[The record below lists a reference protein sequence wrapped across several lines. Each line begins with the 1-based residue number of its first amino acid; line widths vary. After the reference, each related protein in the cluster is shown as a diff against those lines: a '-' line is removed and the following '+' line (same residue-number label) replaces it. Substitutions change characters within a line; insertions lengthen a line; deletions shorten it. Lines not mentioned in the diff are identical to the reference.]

1 MKWEDRA
8 MSIFRRISNLFSRS
22 KLDREIQDELRS
34 HLDMRT
40 AENIAAGMTPEQA
53 HRDALLR
60 FGNPALMKERIVA
73 EDAAVTLE
81 SLFAD
86 VRYALRQL
94 VRNRGFAV
102 ISILT
107 LALGMGATTGIFSIL
122 NAWIIQ
128 PLPLKDPQQLV
139 IFWRAA
145 AASPNE
151 PAYYFSW
158 RDYLYFRERSHAFQS
173 LSASFERGY
182 ALTGNGEP
190 ESLHG
195 GIASRTLFATLGV
208 AAFRGR
214 LFLADDDTGPPVA
227 VISYALWTQRFHQ
240 SLAVLGETLT
250 LNEKPF
256 KVVGILPPGFSYR
269 VLDQPHDIDVWTLIQ
284 AGDPQYKQDSVAA
297 VAIIGR
303 LKPSVTIAQ
312 AKSEITLL
320 QTENDR
326 HYPDI
331 PKSTAYLSSL
341 QQDNT
346 REVRASLLVVGGAV
360 GLLLLI
366 ACTNTAS
373 LIIGRNIQR
382 EKEFAIRA
390 ALGSSARRLLV
401 QLLVENLVLYGIS
414 GALGLLI
421 AFGSVR
427 GFIAWNPFGALPA
440 QPITV
445 SLPVLAV
452 AGLLTV
458 LSGLIFGAYPASRA
472 ARLNVNQTLRSSS
485 SGASAAAG
493 KLRSRNIIVLTQ
505 IALSVIL
512 LIGAS
517 LLLTT
522 FLHLNSQPLGFDPA
536 DTHVINLSLPH
547 TRYASDTQLTQ
558 FADRLS
564 ERLRTLPGVDSVGMS
579 YFLRLSDA
587 GTDPFQIESRGDLT
601 AEHLPQAVPVT
612 VGPGYF
618 RAMGIATVAGRDF
631 ADSDVQATRPVALI
645 NEEAVQRYF
654 AGKNPIGEHLRIG
667 DPKDPE
673 TQKNPWLEVVGVVAS
688 TKSTRYNQIAWE
700 ARPEVYTDYQQ
711 QQIHQ
716 YFANSDYTTMFFIV
730 RTRPGVALGDAIIQK
745 AIWSEDPNLPVGAVK
760 SLGEMVARLQTQPR
774 IRARLLTVFAGLTL
788 LLAAIGIYGV
798 MAQSVAQRYR
808 EIGIRMALGADR
820 QSVLVLVLKQG
831 ITLTLAGV
839 LVGTVL
845 GLIAVRFMK
854 SLLYG
859 VTSTNPE
866 TYVGVAAVVSLVAL
880 VASVLPARRAA
891 SIDPVRSLRTE

>member
-1 MKWEDRA
+1 
-8 MSIFRRISNLFSRS
+8 MSLFRRISNVFSRGE
-22 KLDREIQDELRS
+22 LDREIQDEFRS
-34 HLDMRT
+34 HIEMRT
-40 AENIAAGMTPEQA
+40 AQNIAGGMTPEQA
-53 HRDALLR
+53 RRDALMR
-60 FGNPALMKERIVA
+60 FGNPASMKEQVVA
-73 EDAAVTLE
+73 QDAALTFE
-81 SLFAD
+81 SLWAD
-86 VRYALRQL
+86 VRYSIRQL
-94 VRNRGFAV
+94 LRNRGFA
-102 ISILT
+102 IIAILT
-107 LALGMGATTGIFSIL
+107 LSLGIGATTGIFSIL

-128 PLPLKDPQQLV
+128 PLPLKNPQQLV

-158 RDYLYFRERSHAFQS
+158 RDYVYFSERSRAFQS
-173 LSASFERGY
+173 LGASFERSY
-182 ALTGNGEP
+182 VLTGSGEP
-190 ESLHG
+190 ENLSG
-195 GIASRTLFATLGV
+195 GIMSRTLFSTLGV
-208 AAFRGR
+208 SAFRGR
-214 LFLADDDTGPPVA
+214 LFLPDDDTGQPVA
-227 VISYALWTQRFHQ
+227 VISHALWTRRFHQ
-240 SLAVLGETLT
+240 SLGVLGETLT
-250 LNEKPF
+250 LNDKSF

-269 VLDQPHDIDVWTLIQ
+269 VLDQPYDIDVWTLIQ

-303 LKPSVTIAQ
+303 LNPGVTIAQ
-312 AKSEITLL
+312 AKSEISLL

-346 REVRASLLVVGGAV
+346 REVRASLLVLGGAV

-373 LIIGRNIQR
+373 LIVGRNIQR

-390 ALGSSARRLLV
+390 ALGSSARRFLV

-440 QPITV
+440 QPVTV
-445 SLPVLAV
+445 SLPVLGV
-452 AGLLTV
+452 AAALTV
-458 LSGLIFGAYPASRA
+458 LSGLLFGAYPAFRA
-472 ARLNVNQTLRSSS
+472 AKLNVNQALRASS

-493 KLRSRNIIVLTQ
+493 KLRSRSIIVLTQ
-505 IALSVIL
+505 IALSVVL

-522 FLHLNSQPLGFDPA
+522 FLHLNAQPLGFNPA
-536 DTHVINLSLPH
+536 DTAVLNLSLSH
-547 TRYASDTQLTQ
+547 RRYASDTQLTQ
-558 FADRLS
+558 FADRMVQ
-564 ERLRTLPGVDSVGMS
+564 RLRTLPGVEAAGMTL
-579 YFLRLSDA
+579 FLRMSDA
-587 GTDPFQIESRGDLT
+587 GTEPMQLDSQRDMSE
-601 AEHLPQAVPVT
+601 EHLPQAVPVT
-612 VGPGYF
+612 VGPGF
-618 RAMGIATVAGRDF
+618 FQAMGIATIAGRDLS
-631 ADSDVQATRPVALI
+631 DSDVQATRPVALL

-654 AGKNPIGEHLRIG
+654 SGKNPIGERLRIG
-667 DPKDPE
+667 DPKNPE
-673 TQKNPWLEVVGVVAS
+673 TQKKSWLEVVGVVAS

-700 ARPEVYTDYQQ
+700 SRPEVYTDYRQQ
-711 QQIHQ
+711 QLHQ
-716 YFANSDYTTMFFIV
+716 SAESSDFTRMTFVV
-730 RTRPGVALGDAIIQK
+730 RTRPGVSLSDAGIQK
-745 AIWSEDPNLPVGAVK
+745 AVWSEDPSLPVGHIK
-760 SLGEMVARLQTQPR
+760 SLGEMVAGLQTQPR
-774 IRARLLTVFAGLTL
+774 VRARLLTVFAGLTL

-820 QSVLVLVLKQG
+820 GNVLRLVLKQG
-831 ITLTLAGV
+831 LSLTLSGV
-839 LVGTVL
+839 VLGTIL

-859 VTSTNPE
+859 ISSNSPT
-866 TYVGVAAVVSLVAL
+866 TYLGVVAVVCFVSLI
-880 VASVLPARRAA
+880 ASFLPARRAA
-891 SIDPVRSLRTE
+891 TVDPVRSLRTE

>member
-1 MKWEDRA
+1 
-8 MSIFRRISNLFSRS
+8 MSIFRRISNLFSRA
-22 KLDREIQDELRS
+22 KVDREIDAELQS
-34 HLDMRT
+34 HLEMRT
-40 AENIAAGMTPEQA
+40 GDNIADGMSPEEARRNA
-53 HRDALLR
+53 HLR
-60 FGNPALMKERIVA
+60 FGNPIVMKERVVA
-73 EDAAVTLE
+73 EDTALPLE
-81 SLFAD
+81 RLWVD
-86 VRYALRQL
+86 VRYTLRQL

-102 ISILT
+102 IAILT
-107 LALGMGATTGIFSIL
+107 LALGIGSTTGIFSIL
-122 NAWIIQ
+122 NAWIVQ

-158 RDYLYFRERSHAFQS
+158 RDYVYFSERNRAFQS
-173 LSASFERGY
+173 VGASFERSY
-182 ALTGNGEP
+182 ALTGSGEP
-190 ESLHG
+190 ENLNG
-195 GIASRTLFATLGV
+195 GIMSRTLFSTLGV
-208 AAFRGR
+208 SAFRGR
-214 LFLADDDTGPPVA
+214 LFLPDDDTGQPVA
-227 VISYALWTQRFHQ
+227 VISHALWTRRFHQ
-240 SLAVLGETLT
+240 SLGVLGETLT
-250 LNEKPF
+250 LNDKSF
-256 KVVGILPPGFSYR
+256 KVVGVLPPGFSYR

-303 LKPSVTIAQ
+303 LKPGVSLAQ
-312 AKSEITLL
+312 AKSEIVPL
-320 QTENDR
+320 QAENDR

-331 PKSTAYLSSL
+331 PKSTALLAGL

-346 REVRASLLVVGGAV
+346 REVRASLLVLGGAV

-373 LIIGRNIQR
+373 LIVGRNIQR

-401 QLLVENLVLYGIS
+401 QLLVENLVLYGMS

-427 GFIAWNPFGALPA
+427 AFIAGNPFGALPS

-452 AGLLTV
+452 AAALTV
-458 LSGLIFGAYPASRA
+458 LSGLLFGAYPAFRA
-472 ARLNVNQTLRSSS
+472 ARLNVNQGLRASS

-493 KLRSRNIIVLTQ
+493 KLRSRSIIVLTQ

-522 FLHLNSQPLGFDPA
+522 FLRLNAQPLGFNPA
-536 DTHVINLSLPH
+536 DTSVINLSLSH
-547 TRYASDTQLTQ
+547 KRYASDTQLTQ
-558 FADRLS
+558 FADRLV
-564 ERLRTLPGVDSVGMS
+564 ERLRTLPGVDAAGMTL
-579 YFLRLSDA
+579 FLRLSDA
-587 GTDPFQIESRGDLT
+587 GTMPLQMDKQRDLNE
-601 AEHLPQAVPVT
+601 EHLPQAVPVT
-612 VGPGYF
+612 IGPGF
-618 RAMGIATVAGRDF
+618 FQAMGIATIAGRDLS
-631 ADSDVQATRPVALI
+631 DSDVQATRPVALL

-654 AGKNPIGEHLRIG
+654 GGKNPIGEHLRIG

-673 TQKNPWLEVVGVVAS
+673 THKNPWLEVVGVVAS

-700 ARPEVYTDYQQ
+700 ARPEVYTDYRQ

-716 YFANSDYTTMFFIV
+716 DAENWDFTKMTFVV
-730 RTRPGVALGDAIIQK
+730 RTLPGVSLSDASIQR
-745 AIWSEDPNLPVGAVK
+745 AVWSEDPNLPVGQIK
-760 SLGEMVARLQTQPR
+760 SLGEMVAGLQTQPR
-774 IRARLLTVFAGLTL
+774 VRARLLAVFAGLTL

-820 QSVLVLVLKQG
+820 GNVLLLVLKQG
-831 ITLTLAGV
+831 FNLTLAGV
-839 LVGTVL
+839 VL
-845 GLIAVRFMK
+845 GTILGLVAVRFMK

-859 VTSTNPE
+859 ITSNSPVT
-866 TYVGVAAVVSLVAL
+866 YLGVVAVVCFVAL
-880 VASVLPARRAA
+880 IASFLPARRAA
-891 SIDPVRSLRTE
+891 SVDPVRSLRTE

>member
-1 MKWEDRA
+1 
-8 MSIFRRISNLFSRS
+8 MSIYRRISNLFSRA
-22 KLDREIQDELRS
+22 KLGREIGAELQS
-34 HLDMRT
+34 HLEMRIGD
-40 AENIAAGMTPEQA
+40 NIADGMSPEKARRNA
-53 HRDALLR
+53 HLR
-60 FGNPALMKERIVA
+60 FGNPAVMKERVVA
-73 EDAAVTLE
+73 EDTALTMEKLW
-81 SLFAD
+81 AD

-102 ISILT
+102 IAILT
-107 LALGMGATTGIFSIL
+107 LALGIGATTGIFSIL
-122 NAWIIQ
+122 NAWIVQ
-128 PLPLKDPQQLV
+128 PLPLKDPQQLL

-158 RDYLYFRERSHAFQS
+158 RDYVYFRERNRAFQS
-173 LSASFERGY
+173 LGASFERSY
-182 ALTGNGEP
+182 ALTGSGEP
-190 ESLHG
+190 ENLDG
-195 GIASRTLFATLGV
+195 GIMSRTLFSALGV
-208 AAFRGR
+208 SAFRGR
-214 LFLADDDTGPPVA
+214 LFLPDDDTGQPVA
-227 VISYALWTQRFHQ
+227 VISHALWTRRFHQ
-240 SLAVLGETLT
+240 SLQVLGETLT
-250 LNEKPF
+250 LNDKSF
-256 KVVGILPPGFSYR
+256 KVVGVLPPGFSYR

-303 LKPSVTIAQ
+303 LRPGVTLAQ
-312 AKSEITLL
+312 AKSEIALL
-320 QTENDR
+320 QAENDR

-331 PKSTAYLSSL
+331 PKSTALLAGL

-346 REVRASLLVVGGAV
+346 REVRASLLVLGGAV

-373 LIIGRNIQR
+373 LIVGRNIQR

-390 ALGSSARRLLV
+390 ALGSSARRLLA
-401 QLLVENLVLYGIS
+401 QLLVENLVLYGMS

-445 SLPVLAV
+445 SLPVLA
-452 AGLLTV
+452 AAAALTV
-458 LSGLIFGAYPASRA
+458 LSGLLFGAYPAFRA
-472 ARLNVNQTLRSSS
+472 ARLNVNQGLRASS

-493 KLRSRNIIVLTQ
+493 KLRSRSIIVLTQ

-522 FLHLNSQPLGFDPA
+522 FLRLNAQPLGFNPA
-536 DTHVINLSLPH
+536 DTSVINLSLSH
-547 TRYASDTQLTQ
+547 KRYASDTQLTQ
-558 FADRLS
+558 FADRLV
-564 ERLRTLPGVDSVGMS
+564 ERLRTLPGVDAAGMTL
-579 YFLRLSDA
+579 FLRLSDA
-587 GTDPFQIESRGDLT
+587 GTMPLQMDNQRDLNE
-601 AEHLPQAVPVT
+601 EHLPQAVPVT
-612 VGPGYF
+612 IGPGF
-618 RAMGIATVAGRDF
+618 FQAMGITTIAGRDLS
-631 ADSDVQATRPVALI
+631 DSDVQATRPVVLL
-645 NEEAVQRYF
+645 NEDAVQRYF
-654 AGKNPIGEHLRIG
+654 GGKNPIGEHLRIG

-700 ARPEVYTDYQQ
+700 ARPEVYTDYRQ

-716 YFANSDYTTMFFIV
+716 DAENWDFTKMTFVV
-730 RTRPGVALGDAIIQK
+730 RTQPGVSLSDASIQR
-745 AIWSEDPNLPVGAVK
+745 AVWSEDPNLPVGQIK
-760 SLGEMVARLQTQPR
+760 SLGEMVAGLQTQPR
-774 IRARLLTVFAGLTL
+774 VRARLLAVFAGLTL

-798 MAQSVAQRYR
+798 VAQSVAQRYR

-820 QSVLVLVLKQG
+820 GNVLLLVLKQG
-831 ITLTLAGV
+831 FNLTLAGV
-839 LVGTVL
+839 VL
-845 GLIAVRFMK
+845 GTILGLVAVRFMK

-859 VTSTNPE
+859 ITSNSPVT
-866 TYVGVAAVVSLVAL
+866 YLGVVAVVCFVAL
-880 VASVLPARRAA
+880 IASFLPARRAA
-891 SIDPVRSLRTE
+891 SVDPVRSLRTE

>member
-1 MKWEDRA
+1 
-8 MSIFRRISNLFSRS
+8 MSVFRRISNLFSRGN
-22 KLDREIQDELRS
+22 LEREIQDELRS

-40 AENIAAGMTPEQA
+40 EENISAGMTPEQA
-53 HRDALLR
+53 RRDALLR
-60 FGNPALMKERIVA
+60 FGNPAVMQEKIVA
-73 EDAAVTLE
+73 EDAALTLE

-86 VRYALRQL
+86 IRYALRQL
-94 VRNRGFAV
+94 LRNRGFAV
-102 ISILT
+102 VAILT
-107 LALGMGATTGIFSIL
+107 LALGIGATTGIFSIL

-128 PLPLKDPQQLV
+128 PLPLKNPQQLV

-145 AASPNE
+145 ADVPNE

-158 RDYLYFRERSHAFQS
+158 RDYLYFRERSHSFQS
-173 LSASFERGY
+173 LGASFERGY
-182 ALTGNGEP
+182 TLTGSGEP

-195 GIASRTLFATLGV
+195 GIASNSLFATLGV
-208 AAFRGR
+208 TAFRGR
-214 LFLADDDTGPPVA
+214 LFLDDDNTGPPVA

-240 SLAVLGETLT
+240 SMSVLGGSLT

-284 AGDPQYKQDSVAA
+284 AGDPQYKQDSVTA

-303 LKPSVTIAQ
+303 LNQNVTIAQ
-312 AKSEITLL
+312 AKPEIALL
-320 QTENDR
+320 QAENDR

-346 REVRASLLVVGGAV
+346 REVRASLLVLGGAV

-373 LIIGRNIQR
+373 LIVGRNIQR

-390 ALGSSARRLLV
+390 ALGSSARRLLI

-421 AFGSVR
+421 AFASVR
-427 GFIAWNPFGALPA
+427 GFVAWNPFGSLPA

-452 AGLLTV
+452 AALLTV
-458 LSGLIFGAYPASRA
+458 LSGLMFGAYPAFRA
-472 ARLNVNQTLRSSS
+472 SRLNVNQALRSSS
-485 SGASAAAG
+485 AGASAATG

-522 FLHLNSQPLGFDPA
+522 FLRLNSQPLGFNPA
-536 DTHVINLSLPH
+536 DTHVINLALPH
-547 TRYASDTQLTQ
+547 KRYSSDTQLTQ

-564 ERLRTLPGVDSVGMS
+564 ERLRALPGVDSAGMS

-587 GTDPFQIESRGDLT
+587 GTDPFQIESRTDLT
-601 AEHLPQAVPVT
+601 AEHLPQAVPIT

-618 RAMGIATVAGRDF
+618 QAMGIATVAGRGF
-631 ADSDVQATRPVALI
+631 ADSDVQTTRPVAVI

-654 AGKNPIGEHLRIG
+654 AGKNPIGEHIRIG

-673 TQKNPWLEVVGVVAS
+673 TQKNPWLEVVGIVAS

-716 YFANSDYTTMFFIV
+716 YFANSDYTTMFFVV
-730 RTRPGVALGDAIIQK
+730 RTQPGVALGGAAIQK
-745 AIWSEDPNLPVGAVK
+745 TIWSQDPNLPVGAVQ
-760 SLGEMVARLQTQPR
+760 SLGEMVAGLQTQPR

-820 QSVLVLVLKQG
+820 QSVLALVLKQG
-831 ITLTLAGV
+831 IILTLAGV
-839 LVGTVL
+839 VLGTVL

-854 SLLYG
+854 TLLYG
-859 VTSTNPE
+859 VTSTNPV
-866 TYVGVAAVVSLVAL
+866 TYVGVAAVVCLVAL
-880 VASVLPARRAA
+880 VASFLPARRAA
-891 SIDPVRSLRTE
+891 SINPVRSLRTE

>member
-1 MKWEDRA
+1 
-8 MSIFRRISNLFSRS
+8 MSFFSRISNLFSRG
-22 KLDREIQDELRS
+22 KLEREIEDELRS

-40 AENIAAGMTPEQA
+40 AQNIADGMTPEQA
-53 HRDALLR
+53 RRDALLR
-60 FGNPALMKERIVA
+60 FGNPTSMQEQVVA
-73 EDAAVTLE
+73 QDAALTFE
-81 SLFAD
+81 SLWAD
-86 VRYALRQL
+86 VRYSLRQL
-94 VRNRGFAV
+94 LRNRGFA
-102 ISILT
+102 IIAILT
-107 LALGMGATTGIFSIL
+107 LSLGIGATTGIFSIL

-145 AASPNE
+145 AGSPNE

-158 RDYLYFRERSHAFQS
+158 RDYVYFSERSRAFQS
-173 LSASFERGY
+173 LGASFERSY
-182 ALTGNGEP
+182 VLTGSGEP
-190 ESLHG
+190 ENLSG
-195 GIASRTLFATLGV
+195 GIMSRTLFSTLGV
-208 AAFRGR
+208 SAFRGR
-214 LFLADDDTGPPVA
+214 LFLPDDNTGQPAA
-227 VISYALWTQRFHQ
+227 VISHALWTRRFHQ
-240 SLAVLGETLT
+240 SLDVLGKTLT
-250 LNEKPF
+250 LNDKSF

-269 VLDQPHDIDVWTLIQ
+269 VLDQPYDIDVWTLIQ
-284 AGDPQYKQDSVAA
+284 SGDPQYKQDSVAA

-303 LKPSVTIAQ
+303 LNPGVTIAQ
-312 AKSEITLL
+312 AKSEISLL

-346 REVRASLLVVGGAV
+346 REVRASLLVLGGAV

-373 LIIGRNIQR
+373 LIVGRNIQR

-440 QPITV
+440 QPVTV
-445 SLPVLAV
+445 SLPVLGG
-452 AGLLTV
+452 AGALTV
-458 LSGLIFGAYPASRA
+458 LSGLLFGAYPAFRA
-472 ARLNVNQTLRSSS
+472 AKLNVNQALRASS

-493 KLRSRNIIVLTQ
+493 KLRSRSIIVLTQ
-505 IALSVIL
+505 IALSVVL
-512 LIGAS
+512 LIGAA

-522 FLHLNSQPLGFDPA
+522 FLHLNSQPLGFHPA
-536 DTHVINLSLPH
+536 DTVVLNLSLSH
-547 TRYASDTQLTQ
+547 KRYASDTQLTQ
-558 FADRLS
+558 FADRMVQ
-564 ERLRTLPGVDSVGMS
+564 RLRTLPGVEAGGMTL
-579 YFLRLSDA
+579 FLRMSDA
-587 GTDPFQIESRGDLT
+587 GTEPMQLDGQRDVSE
-601 AEHLPQAVPVT
+601 EHLPQAVPVT
-612 VGPGYF
+612 VGPGF
-618 RAMGIATVAGRDF
+618 FQAMGVATIAGRAF
-631 ADSDVQATRPVALI
+631 SDSDVQATRPVALL

-654 AGKNPIGEHLRIG
+654 SGKNPIGEHLRIG
-667 DPKDPE
+667 DPKDPD
-673 TQKNPWLEVVGVVAS
+673 TQKKPWLEVVGVVAS

-700 ARPEVYTDYQQ
+700 SRPEVYTDYRQQ
-711 QQIHQ
+711 QLHQ
-716 YFANSDYTTMFFIV
+716 SAESSDFTRMTFVV
-730 RTRPGVALGDAIIQK
+730 RTRSGVSLSDAGIQK
-745 AIWSEDPNLPVGAVK
+745 AVWSEDPNLPLGQIK
-760 SLGEMVARLQTQPR
+760 SLGEMVTGLQTQPR
-774 IRARLLTVFAGLTL
+774 VRARLLTVFAGLTL

-820 QSVLVLVLKQG
+820 SNVLQLVLKQG
-831 ITLTLAGV
+831 LSLTLSGV
-839 LVGTVL
+839 VLGTIL

-859 VTSTNPE
+859 VTSTDPE
-866 TYVGVAAVVSLVAL
+866 TYIGVVAVVSLVAL
-880 VASVLPARRAA
+880 VASILPARRAA

>member
-1 MKWEDRA
+1 
-8 MSIFRRISNLFSRS
+8 MSLLHRISNLFSRS
-22 KLDREIQDELRS
+22 RVTQDIEAEINS
-34 HLDMRT
+34 HIDMRT
-40 AENIAAGMTPEQA
+40 ADNIARGMTPEQA
-53 HRDALLR
+53 YREALLL
-60 FGNPALMKERIVA
+60 FGNPTLMQERVVA
-73 EDAAVTLE
+73 EDIALTLE
-81 SLFAD
+81 SFWAD
-86 VRYALRQL
+86 VRYGIRQL
-94 VRNRGFAV
+94 LQNRGFAV
-102 ISILT
+102 VAILT
-107 LALGMGATTGIFSIL
+107 LALGIGATTGIFSIL

-128 PLPLKDPQQLV
+128 PLPLKNPQQLV

-145 AASPNE
+145 ADVPNE

-158 RDYLYFRERSHAFQS
+158 RDYLYFRERSHSFQS
-173 LSASFERGY
+173 LGASFERGY
-182 ALTGNGEP
+182 TLTGSGEP

-195 GIASRTLFATLGV
+195 GIASNSLFTTLGV
-208 AAFRGR
+208 TAFRGR
-214 LFLADDDTGPPVA
+214 LFLDDDNTGPPVA

-240 SLAVLGETLT
+240 SISVMGESLM
-250 LNEKPF
+250 LNERSF

-284 AGDPQYKQDSVAA
+284 AGDPQYKQDSVTA

-303 LKPSVTIAQ
+303 LNQGVTIAQ
-312 AKSEITLL
+312 AKPEIALL
-320 QTENDR
+320 QAENDR

-346 REVRASLLVVGGAV
+346 REVRASLLVLGGAV

-373 LIIGRNIQR
+373 LIVGRNIQR

-390 ALGSSARRLLV
+390 ALGSSARRLLI

-421 AFGSVR
+421 AFASVR
-427 GFIAWNPFGALPA
+427 GFVAWNPFGSLPA

-445 SLPVLAV
+445 SLPVIAV
-452 AGLLTV
+452 AVLLTV
-458 LSGLIFGAYPASRA
+458 LSGLTFGAYPAFRVS
-472 ARLNVNQTLRSSS
+472 RLNVNQALRSSS
-485 SGASAAAG
+485 SGASAGTG

-505 IALSVIL
+505 VALSVIL
-512 LIGAS
+512 LIGSS

-522 FLHLNSQPLGFDPA
+522 FLRLNSQPLGFKPT
-536 DTHVINLSLPH
+536 DTHVINLALPH
-547 TRYASDTQLTQ
+547 KRYSSDTQLTQ

-564 ERLRTLPGVDSVGMS
+564 ERLRALPGLDSVGMS

-601 AEHLPQAVPVT
+601 AEHLPQAVPIT

-618 RAMGIATVAGRDF
+618 QAMGIATVAGRGF
-631 ADSDVQATRPVALI
+631 MDSDVQTTRPVAVI
-645 NEEAVQRYF
+645 NEEAAQRYF
-654 AGKNPIGEHLRIG
+654 SGKNPIGEHIRIG
-667 DPKDPE
+667 DPKAPE

-711 QQIHQ
+711 QQVHQ
-716 YFANSDYTTMFFIV
+716 YFSNSDYTTMFFVV
-730 RTRPGVALGDAIIQK
+730 RTKRGVALGDAAIQK
-745 AIWSEDPNLPVGAVK
+745 TIWSQDPNLPVGAVK
-760 SLGEMVARLQTQPR
+760 SLGEMVAGLQTQPR

-820 QSVLVLVLKQG
+820 QSVLALVLKQG
-831 ITLTLAGV
+831 ITLTMAGV
-839 LVGTVL
+839 ILGTVL
-845 GLIAVRFMK
+845 GLIGVRFMK
-854 SLLYG
+854 TLLYG
-859 VTSTNPE
+859 VTSTNPV
-866 TYVGVAAVVSLVAL
+866 TYVGVATVVCLVAL
-880 VASVLPARRAA
+880 VASFLPAKRAA
-891 SIDPVRSLRTE
+891 SINPVRSLRTE

>member
-1 MKWEDRA
+1 MA
-8 MSIFRRISNLFSRS
+8 IFRRISNLFSRS
-22 KLDREIQDELRS
+22 KLEREIQDELRS

-40 AENIAAGMTPEQA
+40 AENIAAGMPPEQA

-60 FGNPALMKERIVA
+60 FGNPARMKEQIVA
-73 EDAAVTLE
+73 EDAALTME
-81 SLFAD
+81 RLFAD

-102 ISILT
+102 IAILT
-107 LALGMGATTGIFSIL
+107 LALGIGATTGIFSIL

-128 PLPLKDPQQLV
+128 PLPLKEPQQLF

-145 AASPNE
+145 ADNPNE

-173 LSASFERGY
+173 LGASFERGY
-182 ALTGNGEP
+182 TLTGSGEP

-195 GIASRTLFATLGV
+195 GIASRTLFTTLGV

-214 LFLADDDTGPPVA
+214 LFLADDDTGSPAA

-240 SLAVLGETLT
+240 SLTVLGETLT
-250 LNEKPF
+250 LNDKSF
-256 KVVGILPPGFSYR
+256 KIVGILPPGFSYR

-284 AGDPQYKQDSVAA
+284 AGDPLYKQDSVAA

-303 LKPSVTIAQ
+303 LNPGVTIGQ
-312 AKSEITLL
+312 AKSEIKLL

-346 REVRASLLVVGGAV
+346 REVRASLLVLGGAV

-373 LIIGRNIQR
+373 LIVGRNIRR

-390 ALGSSARRLLV
+390 ALGSSTRRLLV

-452 AGLLTV
+452 AALLTV

-472 ARLNVNQTLRSSS
+472 ARLNVNEALRSSS

-522 FLHLNSQPLGFDPA
+522 FLRLNSQPLGFDPA

-547 TRYASDTQLTQ
+547 KRYSSDTQLTQ

-564 ERLRTLPGVDSVGMS
+564 ERLRALPGVGAAGMS

-587 GTDPFQIESRGDLT
+587 GTDPFQIESRGNLT
-601 AEHLPQAVPVT
+601 GEHLPQAVPVT

-631 ADSDVQATRPVALI
+631 ADSDVQATRPVALV

-654 AGKNPIGEHLRIG
+654 AGKSPIGEHLRIG

-716 YFANSDYTTMFFIV
+716 YFANSDYTTMFFVV
-730 RTRPGVALGDAIIQK
+730 RTRPGVALGNAIVQK
-745 AIWSEDPNLPVGAVK
+745 AIWSEDPNLPVGAIK
-760 SLGEMVARLQTQPR
+760 SLGEMVAGLQTQPR

-820 QSVLVLVLKQG
+820 QNVLVLVLKQG

-839 LVGTVL
+839 LLGTVF

-859 VTSTNPE
+859 VTSTNPA

-880 VASVLPARRAA
+880 VASLLPARRAA

>member
-1 MKWEDRA
+1 
-8 MSIFRRISNLFSRS
+8 MSLFRRISNLFWRSRM
-22 KLDREIQDELRS
+22 DREIDTEIKS
-34 HLDMRT
+34 HLQMRT
-40 AENIAAGMTPEQA
+40 EDNIASGMPPDQA
-53 HRDALLR
+53 RRDALLR
-60 FGNPALMKERIVA
+60 FGNPTVTNERVA
-73 EDAAVTLE
+73 ASDAALTLE

-102 ISILT
+102 IAVLT
-107 LALGMGATTGIFSIL
+107 LALGIGATTGIFSIL

-173 LSASFERGY
+173 LGASFERGY
-182 ALTGNGEP
+182 ALTGSGEP
-190 ESLHG
+190 QSLHG
-195 GIASRTLFATLGV
+195 GIAGRTLFATLGV
-208 AAFRGR
+208 TAFRGR
-214 LFLADDDTGPPVA
+214 TFLPDDDTGPPVA
-227 VISYALWTQRFHQ
+227 VISHALWTQRFHQ

-250 LNEKPF
+250 LNDKPF
-256 KVVGILPPGFSYR
+256 KVVGILPSGFSYR
-269 VLDQPHDIDVWTLIQ
+269 VLDSPHDVDVWTLIQ
-284 AGDPQYKQDSVAA
+284 AGDPEYKLDSVAG
-297 VAIIGR
+297 VAIVGR
-303 LKPSVTIAQ
+303 LAQ
-312 AKSEITLL
+312 GATLNHARSEITLL
-320 QTENDR
+320 QQENDR

-331 PKSTAYLSSL
+331 PKSTALLDGL

-346 REVRASLLVVGGAV
+346 RTVRSSLVVLGGAV

-373 LIIGRNIQR
+373 LIVGRNIQR

-390 ALGSSARRLLV
+390 ALGSSVRRLLV

-440 QPITV
+440 QPVTV

-452 AGLLTV
+452 AALLTV
-458 LSGLIFGAYPASRA
+458 LFGLIFGAYPASRS
-472 ARLNVNQTLRSSS
+472 ARLNVNQALRSSS

-493 KLRSRNIIVLTQ
+493 KLRSRSIIVLTQ

-512 LIGAS
+512 LIAAS
-517 LLLTT
+517 LMLTT
-522 FLHLNSQPLGFDPA
+522 FLRLNAQPLGFNPA
-536 DTHVINLSLPH
+536 DTHVIQLSLPH
-547 TRYASDTQLTQ
+547 KRYGSDTQLTQ

-564 ERLRTLPGVDSVGMS
+564 EQLRGLPGVDSTGMT

-587 GTDPFQIESRGDLT
+587 GTEPFQMESRGDLT
-601 AEHLPQAVPVT
+601 EEHLPQAVPIT

-618 RAMGIATVAGRDF
+618 RAMGIATVRGRDF

-654 AGKNPIGEHLRIG
+654 GGKNPIGEHLRIG
-667 DPKDPE
+667 EPKDQE

-688 TKSTRYNQIAWE
+688 MKSTRYNQIAWE
-700 ARPEVYTDYQQ
+700 ARPEIYTDYRQ

-716 YFANSDYTTMFFIV
+716 YFENSDYTTMFLVV

-745 AIWSEDPNLPVGAVK
+745 TIWSDDPNLPVGAIK
-760 SLGEMVARLQTQPR
+760 SLGEMVAGLQTQPR
-774 IRARLLTVFAGLTL
+774 IRARMLSVFAGVTL

-820 QSVLVLVLKQG
+820 QNVLVLVLKQG
-831 ITLTLAGV
+831 ITLTLSGV
-839 LVGTVL
+839 FLGTVL

-866 TYVGVAAVVSLVAL
+866 TYVGVVAVVSFVAL

>member
-1 MKWEDRA
+1 
-8 MSIFRRISNLFSRS
+8 MSLFRRISNLFSRG
-22 KLDREIQDELRS
+22 KLEREVQDELRS

-73 EDAAVTLE
+73 EDASLTLE
-81 SLFAD
+81 TLFAD

-102 ISILT
+102 IAILT
-107 LALGMGATTGIFSIL
+107 LALGIGATTGIFSIL

-145 AASPNE
+145 ADSPNE

-173 LSASFERGY
+173 LGASFERGY
-182 ALTGNGEP
+182 TLRGSGEP

-208 AAFRGR
+208 TAFRGR
-214 LFLADDDTGPPVA
+214 LFLTDDDTGSPVA

-240 SLAVLGETLT
+240 SSSVLGETLT
-250 LNEKPF
+250 LNDKPF
-256 KVVGILPPGFSYR
+256 KVVGILPSGFSYR

-303 LKPSVTIAQ
+303 LNPGVTIAQ
-312 AKSEITLL
+312 AKSEISLL
-320 QTENDR
+320 QAENDR

-346 REVRASLLVVGGAV
+346 REVRASLLVLGGAV

-373 LIIGRNIQR
+373 LIVGRNIQR

-421 AFGSVR
+421 AFGSLR

-440 QPITV
+440 QPVTV

-452 AGLLTV
+452 AALLTV

-472 ARLNVNQTLRSSS
+472 ARLNVNQALRSSS

-522 FLHLNSQPLGFDPA
+522 FLHLNAQPLGFNPA
-536 DTHVINLSLPH
+536 DTHVMNLSLPH
-547 TRYASDTQLTQ
+547 KRYGSDTQLTQ

-564 ERLRTLPGVDSVGMS
+564 EQLRALPGVDSAGMT

-587 GTDPFQIESRGDLT
+587 GTEPFQMESRGDLT
-601 AEHLPQAVPVT
+601 EEHLPQAVPVT

-618 RAMGIATVAGRDF
+618 WAMGIATVGGRDF

-654 AGKNPIGEHLRIG
+654 GGKNPIGEHLRIG

-716 YFANSDYTTMFFIV
+716 YFANSDYTTMFFVV
-730 RTRPGVALGDAIIQK
+730 RTQPGVALSDAIIQK
-745 AIWSEDPNLPVGAVK
+745 TIWSDDPNLPVGVIK
-760 SLGEMVARLQTQPR
+760 SLGEMVAGLQTQPR
-774 IRARLLTVFAGLTL
+774 IRARLLSVFAGLTL

-820 QSVLVLVLKQG
+820 QNVLVLVLKQG
-831 ITLTLAGV
+831 ITLTLSGV
-839 LVGTVL
+839 LLGTVL

-866 TYVGVAAVVSLVAL
+866 TYVGVVAVVSLVAL

>member
-1 MKWEDRA
+1 
-8 MSIFRRISNLFSRS
+8 MSIFRRISNLFSRGN
-22 KLDREIQDELRS
+22 LEREIQDELRS

-40 AENIAAGMTPEQA
+40 EENISAGMTPEQA
-53 HRDALLR
+53 RRDALLR
-60 FGNPALMKERIVA
+60 FGNPAVMQEKIVA
-73 EDAAVTLE
+73 EDAALTLE
-81 SLFAD
+81 SFFAD
-86 VRYALRQL
+86 IRYALRQL
-94 VRNRGFAV
+94 LRNRGFAV
-102 ISILT
+102 VAILT
-107 LALGMGATTGIFSIL
+107 LALGIGATTGIFSIL

-128 PLPLKDPQQLV
+128 PLPLKNPQQLV

-145 AASPNE
+145 ADVPNE

-158 RDYLYFRERSHAFQS
+158 RDYLYFRERSHSFQS
-173 LSASFERGY
+173 LGASFERGY
-182 ALTGNGEP
+182 TLTGSGEP

-195 GIASRTLFATLGV
+195 GIASNSLFATLGV
-208 AAFRGR
+208 TAFRGR
-214 LFLADDDTGPPVA
+214 LFLDDDNTGPPVA

-240 SLAVLGETLT
+240 SMSVLGESLT

-284 AGDPQYKQDSVAA
+284 AGDPQYKQDSVTA

-303 LKPSVTIAQ
+303 FNQGVTIAQ
-312 AKSEITLL
+312 AKPEIALL
-320 QTENDR
+320 QAENDR

-346 REVRASLLVVGGAV
+346 REVRASLLVLGGAV

-373 LIIGRNIQR
+373 LIVGRNIQR

-390 ALGSSARRLLV
+390 ALGSSARRLLI

-421 AFGSVR
+421 AFASVR
-427 GFIAWNPFGALPA
+427 GFVAWNPFGSLPA

-452 AGLLTV
+452 AALLTV
-458 LSGLIFGAYPASRA
+458 LSGLIFGAYPAFRA
-472 ARLNVNQTLRSSS
+472 SRLNVNQALRSSS
-485 SGASAAAG
+485 SGASAATG
-493 KLRSRNIIVLTQ
+493 RLRSRNIIVLTQ

-522 FLHLNSQPLGFDPA
+522 FLHLNSQPLGFNPA
-536 DTHVINLSLPH
+536 DTHVINLALPH
-547 TRYASDTQLTQ
+547 KRYSSDTQLTQ

-564 ERLRTLPGVDSVGMS
+564 ERLRALPGVDSVGMS

-587 GTDPFQIESRGDLT
+587 GTDPFQIESRADLT
-601 AEHLPQAVPVT
+601 AEHLPQATPIT

-618 RAMGIATVAGRDF
+618 PAMGIATVAGRGF
-631 ADSDVQATRPVALI
+631 ADSDVQATRPVAVI

-654 AGKNPIGEHLRIG
+654 AGKNPIGEHIRIG
-667 DPKDPE
+667 DPKDQE

-716 YFANSDYTTMFFIV
+716 YFPNSDYTTMFFVV
-730 RTRPGVALGDAIIQK
+730 RTQPGVALGDAAIQK
-745 AIWSEDPNLPVGAVK
+745 TIWSQDPNLPVGAVK
-760 SLGEMVARLQTQPR
+760 SLGEMVAGLQTQPR

-820 QSVLVLVLKQG
+820 QSVLALVLKQG

-839 LVGTVL
+839 VLGTVL

-854 SLLYG
+854 TLLYG
-859 VTSTNPE
+859 VTSTNPA
-866 TYVGVAAVVSLVAL
+866 TYVGVAVVVCLVAL
-880 VASVLPARRAA
+880 VASFLPARRAA
-891 SIDPVRSLRTE
+891 SINPVRSLRTE

>member
-1 MKWEDRA
+1 
-8 MSIFRRISNLFSRS
+8 MSLFRRISNLFSRGN
-22 KLDREIQDELRS
+22 LEREIQDELRS

-40 AENIAAGMTPEQA
+40 AENVAAGMTPEQA

-73 EDAAVTLE
+73 EDAALTLD

-102 ISILT
+102 IAILT
-107 LALGMGATTGIFSIL
+107 LALGIGATTGIFSIL

-145 AASPNE
+145 ADSPNE

-173 LSASFERGY
+173 LGASFERGY
-182 ALTGNGEP
+182 TLTGVGEP

-208 AAFRGR
+208 SAFRGR
-214 LFLADDDTGPPVA
+214 LFLTDDDTGPPVA
-227 VISYALWTQRFHQ
+227 VISFALWTQRFHQ
-240 SLAVLGETLT
+240 SLSVLGETLT
-250 LNEKPF
+250 LNDKPF
-256 KVVGILPPGFSYR
+256 KVVGILPSGFYYR

-284 AGDPQYKQDSVAA
+284 AGDPQYKQDSVTA

-303 LKPSVTIAQ
+303 LNPGVTIAQ
-312 AKSEITLL
+312 AKSEISML
-320 QTENDR
+320 QAENDR

-331 PKSTAYLSSL
+331 PKSTAYLSTL

-346 REVRASLLVVGGAV
+346 REVRASLLVLGGAV

-373 LIIGRNIQR
+373 LIVGRNIQR

-440 QPITV
+440 QPVTV

-452 AGLLTV
+452 AALLTV
-458 LSGLIFGAYPASRA
+458 LSGLIFGAYPAFQA
-472 ARLNVNQTLRSSS
+472 ARLNVNQALRSSS

-522 FLHLNSQPLGFDPA
+522 FLHLNAQPLGFNPA

-547 TRYASDTQLTQ
+547 KRYGSDTQLTQ

-564 ERLRTLPGVDSVGMS
+564 EQLRALPGVDSAGMT

-587 GTDPFQIESRGDLT
+587 GTEPFQMESRGDLT
-601 AEHLPQAVPVT
+601 EEHLPQAVPVT
-612 VGPGYF
+612 VGPGYL
-618 RAMGIATVAGRDF
+618 RAMGIATVGGRDF

-654 AGKNPIGEHLRIG
+654 GGKNPIGEHLRIG

-673 TQKNPWLEVVGVVAS
+673 TQKNPWLEVIGVVAS
-688 TKSTRYNQIAWE
+688 TKSTRYNQIAWD

-716 YFANSDYTTMFFIV
+716 YFANSDYTTMFFVV
-730 RTRPGVALGDAIIQK
+730 RTQPGLALSDAIIQK
-745 AIWSEDPNLPVGAVK
+745 TIWSDDPNLPVGAIK
-760 SLGEMVARLQTQPR
+760 SLGEMVAGLQTQPR
-774 IRARLLTVFAGLTL
+774 IRARLLSVFAGLTL

-820 QSVLVLVLKQG
+820 HNVLLLVLKQG

-839 LVGTVL
+839 LLGTAL

-859 VTSTNPE
+859 VTATNPE
-866 TYVGVAAVVSLVAL
+866 TYIGVVAVVSLVAL